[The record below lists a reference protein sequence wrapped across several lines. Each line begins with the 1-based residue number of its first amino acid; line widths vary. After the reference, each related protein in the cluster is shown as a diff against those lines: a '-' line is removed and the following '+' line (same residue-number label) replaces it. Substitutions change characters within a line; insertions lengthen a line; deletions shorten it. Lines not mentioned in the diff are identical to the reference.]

1 MKITESLALAEQET
15 GNKLVD
21 ETQLAATKTQLDQ
34 LFRQAGNGNETR
46 TLYRAVL
53 DYRMEPQK

>member
-21 ETQLAATKTQLDQ
+21 EIQLAATKTQLDQ